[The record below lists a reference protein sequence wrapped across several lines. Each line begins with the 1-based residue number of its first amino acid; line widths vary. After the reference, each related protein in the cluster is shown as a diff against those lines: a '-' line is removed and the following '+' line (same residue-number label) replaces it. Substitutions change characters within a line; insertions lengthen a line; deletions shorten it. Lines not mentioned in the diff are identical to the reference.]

1 MPKIGPIASP
11 LEAPALS
18 NDVHMSAANENNGGS
33 NGHSDGQGVLANLP
47 RTRPQRS
54 TARRTA
60 ARQASASETA
70 AKRSPNGAA
79 EPVPAASAR
88 AAESRKAK
96 AQPAAKA
103 KPRAAKRARPAGSS
117 RAGDPVP
124 AQGYESDGD
133 RATRGTVQPPGGAE
147 LLGSAAEILGELAKS
162 GLSTGERLVKDV
174 LARLPLN

>member
-1 MPKIGPIASP
+1 MLKIGPIASP

-18 NDVHMSAANENNGGS
+18 NDVHMSASNESNGRP

-60 ARQASASETA
+60 ARQASASEKA
-70 AKRSPNGAA
+70 ATRSSNGAPG
-79 EPVPAASAR
+79 PVPAASAK
-88 AAESRKAK
+88 AAESGKAK
-96 AQPAAKA
+96 AQPAVKA
-103 KPRAAKRARPAGSS
+103 KPRAGKRSRAAGFS

-133 RATRGTVQPPGGAE
+133 RATRGAVQPPGAGE

-174 LARLPLN
+174 LARLPFS